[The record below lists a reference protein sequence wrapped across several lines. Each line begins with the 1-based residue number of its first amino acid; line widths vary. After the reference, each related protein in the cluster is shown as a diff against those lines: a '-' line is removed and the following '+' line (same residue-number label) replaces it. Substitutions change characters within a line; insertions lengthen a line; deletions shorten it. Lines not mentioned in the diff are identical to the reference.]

1 MVGGRALSNLSEAG
15 MMDITQVLERIN
27 VHIRPMRLPDVE
39 QVVQIDRLSFTL
51 PWSER
56 TYCLELTENSVAHL
70 LVAEQEDQLKQS
82 IVGYVGFW
90 FIVDEAHI
98 STLAVHPDF
107 RGKGIGRRLLEE
119 ALEEASR
126 LGADLVTLEVRAS
139 SQIPIDL
146 YKKFGFQI
154 RASKPRYYRDNHED
168 ALLMIL
174 EDLPRWRELI
184 REG

>member
-1 MVGGRALSNLSEAG
+1 
-15 MMDITQVLERIN
+15 MDITQVFERIN
-27 VHIRPMRLPDVE
+27 IRIRPMLLADVE
-39 QVVQIDRLSFTL
+39 QVVQIDKLSFTL

-56 TYCLELTENSVAHL
+56 TYRLELTENSAAHL
-70 LVAEQEDQLKQS
+70 FVADLEDQPEQL

-107 RGKGIGRRLLEE
+107 MGRGIGSRLLEE
-119 ALEEASR
+119 ALVGALR

-139 SQIPIDL
+139 NQRPIDL
-146 YKKFGFQI
+146 YKKFGFQVKA
-154 RASKPRYYRDNHED
+154 RKPRYYRDNHED
-168 ALLMIL
+168 ALLMVL
-174 EDLPRWRELI
+174 DDLPGWRQLI

>member
-1 MVGGRALSNLSEAG
+1 
-15 MMDITQVLERIN
+15 MMDITQVSERIN
-27 VHIRPMRLPDVE
+27 HHMRTMCLSDVD

-56 TYCLELTENSVAHL
+56 TYRLELTENSAAHL
-70 LVAEQEDQLKQS
+70 YVAELEGQHEQPV
-82 IVGYVGFW
+82 VGYVGFW

-107 RGKGIGRRLLEE
+107 RGMGIGRRLLEE
-119 ALEEASR
+119 ALVEALL

-139 SQIPIDL
+139 NQRPIDL
-146 YKKFGFQI
+146 YKNFGF
-154 RASKPRYYRDNHED
+154 RVKAVKPRYYRDNHED

-174 EDLPRWRELI
+174 DDLPGWRELI
-184 REG
+184 QEG

>member
-1 MVGGRALSNLSEAG
+1 MI
-15 MMDITQVLERIN
+15 DISQVLERIN
-27 VHIRPMRLPDVE
+27 LHLRPMCLPDVE
-39 QVVQIDRLSFTL
+39 QVVQIDRLSFTR

-56 TYCLELTENSVAHL
+56 TYHLELTENSAAHL
-70 LVAEQEDQLKQS
+70 IVAALEDQLNKP

-107 RGKGIGRRLLEE
+107 RGKGIGSRLLEE
-119 ALEEASR
+119 ALEAASH

-139 SQIPIDL
+139 NQIPIDL
-146 YKKFGFQI
+146 YKKFGFQV
-154 RASKPRYYRDNHED
+154 RTSKPRYYRDNHED

-174 EDLPRWRELI
+174 DDLPRWRQLI
-184 REG
+184 QEE